1 MGWRLHKGSGRVALL
16 SVVWRLQAADTCTV
30 TSFWVGA
37 LLGSPAGRSCFV
49 VYMETHPSRRAV
61 GP

>member
-1 MGWRLHKGSGRVALL
+1 MKGWTGGCTRGARV
-16 SVVWRLQAADTCTV
+16 WGLQAADICTV

-37 LLGSPAGRSCFV
+37 HLGSPAGRLCFV
-49 VYMETHPSRRAV
+49 VYMETRPSRRDV